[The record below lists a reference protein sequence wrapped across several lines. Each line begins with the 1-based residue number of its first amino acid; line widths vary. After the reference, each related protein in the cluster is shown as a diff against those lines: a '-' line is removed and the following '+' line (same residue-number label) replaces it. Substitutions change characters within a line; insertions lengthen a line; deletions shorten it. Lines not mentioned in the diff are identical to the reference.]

1 MDKVDNRTIECMV
14 CASCTFKGEKRQE
27 ERKIDRSEG
36 EAGGRSQGD
45 VEEEKI
51 ELSKN
56 CQNGFRKNSRDAAQ
70 MDDARGTSSEL
81 IGSCPI
87 FRPGVLS

>member
-1 MDKVDNRTIECMV
+1 MDKVDTQPIECMV

-56 CQNGFRKNSRDAAQ
+56 CRKWFWKKQQR
-70 MDDARGTSSEL
+70 
-81 IGSCPI
+81 C
-87 FRPGVLS
+87 GVERCG